1 MTTTTKIKLNHNST
15 YFFVGIK
22 GTGMSA
28 MALVVKA
35 MGYQVAGSDIEKY
48 TFTQKGLE
56 DAGIPLYQFSPD
68 NIQPG
73 MTLIVGNAFSDDHPE
88 VQRARELGLQIYRY
102 PEFLGELIQGYTSIA
117 VCGAHG
123 KTSTTGLLSHVLSGI
138 APTDFLIGD
147 GSGNA
152 IPDAR
157 FFVYEADEYRRHFM
171 PTYPDYAIMTNI
183 DFDHPDYYTGIDD
196 VFDAF
201 ETFAGHVKKGIFAW
215 GDDPYLR
222 KIKAAVPIYYYGTKD
237 ADDFQAVD
245 VKRTTTGST
254 FNVHFQ
260 GRDFGRFE
268 IPLFGEHN
276 ILNALAVI
284 AVAYFEEVDLA
295 EIKRELLTFQGVKRR
310 FSQVKMGDMTI
321 IDDYAHHP
329 SEIRATL
336 DAARQE
342 YPNKEIVVVFQP
354 HTFSRTIAYL
364 DDFAATLSKADHVY
378 VTKIYSSPREKYG
391 DVTSQDLVDKINGS
405 QLITEANMSPLLD
418 YHDAVVIFMGAGDI
432 QKYERTY
439 EDLLSHL
446 SKKIN

>member
-1 MTTTTKIKLNHNST
+1 MTEPKLTKATT
-15 YFFVGIK
+15 YYFVGIK

-28 MALVVKA
+28 MALVVKD
-35 MGYQVAGSDIEKY
+35 MGYRVEGSDIDKY

-56 DAGIPLYQFSPD
+56 DAGIPVHSFDPD

-73 MTLIVGNAFSDDHPE
+73 MTLIVGNAFKDDQPE
-88 VQRARELGLQIYRY
+88 VVKARKLGLPIYRY
-102 PEFLGELIQGYTSIA
+102 PEFLGELIKGYTSIA

-123 KTSTTGLLSHVLSGI
+123 KTSTTGLLAHVLSGI
-138 APTDFLIGD
+138 APTDYLVGD
-147 GSGNA
+147 GTGNA
-152 IPDAR
+152 VPDAR

-201 ETFAGHVKKGIFAW
+201 QTFATHVQKGIFAW

-222 KIKAAVPIYYYGTKD
+222 KLKVNVPIYYYGTGTD
-237 ADDFQAVD
+237 DDFQAVD

-254 FNVHFQ
+254 FNVVFR
-260 GRDFGRFE
+260 GKDLGRFE
-268 IPLFGEHN
+268 VPLFGEHN
-276 ILNALAVI
+276 VLNALAVI
-284 AVAYFEEVDLA
+284 AVSYFEEVDLA
-295 EIKRELLTFQGVKRR
+295 EIRRELLTFKGVKRR
-310 FSQVKMGDMTI
+310 FAQVKVNDMII

-329 SEIRATL
+329 SEIKATL

-342 YPNKEIVVVFQP
+342 YPNKQIVVVFQP

-364 DDFAATLSKADHVY
+364 DDFAETLGKADKVY
-378 VTKIYSSPREKYG
+378 VTKIYGSPREKSG
-391 DVTSQDLVDKINGS
+391 DVSSQDLVDKIPNS
-405 QLITEANMSPLLD
+405 ELITEDNMSPLLNF
-418 YHDAVVIFMGAGDI
+418 HDDVVIFMGAGDI

-446 SKKIN
+446 SKKVN

>member
-1 MTTTTKIKLNHNST
+1 MTETEPKLTKELT
-15 YFFVGIK
+15 YYFVGIK

-28 MALVVKA
+28 MALVVKD
-35 MGYQVAGSDIEKY
+35 MGFQVEGSDIDKY

-56 DAGIPLYQFSPD
+56 DAGIPIHSFDPD
-68 NIQPG
+68 NIKPG
-73 MTLIVGNAFSDDHPE
+73 MALVVGNAFKDDQPE
-88 VQRARELGLQIYRY
+88 VLRAKELGLPIYRY
-102 PEFLGELIQGYTSIA
+102 PEFLGQLIKGYTSIA

-123 KTSTTGLLSHVLSGI
+123 KTSTTGLLAHVLSGI
-138 APTDFLIGD
+138 APTDYLIGD

-152 IPDAR
+152 VPDAR
-157 FFVYEADEYRRHFM
+157 FFVYEADEYQRHFM

-196 VFDAF
+196 VFNAF
-201 ETFAGHVKKGIFAW
+201 QTFAGHVKKGIFAW

-222 KIKAAVPIYYYGTKD
+222 KLQVDVPIYYYGTGEK
-237 ADDFQAVD
+237 DDFRAFD

-254 FNVHFQ
+254 FNVAFR
-260 GRDFGRFE
+260 GRDLGRFE

-276 ILNALAVI
+276 VLNALAVI
-284 AVAYFEEVDLA
+284 AVSYFEEVDLA
-295 EIKRELLTFQGVKRR
+295 EIRRELMTFKGVKRR
-310 FSQVKMGDMTI
+310 FAQVKVNDMTI

-342 YPNKEIVVVFQP
+342 YPNKKIVVVFQP

-364 DDFAATLSKADHVY
+364 DDFAETLGKADQVY
-378 VTKIYSSPREKYG
+378 VTKIYGSPREKSG
-391 DVTSQDLVDKINGS
+391 DVSSQDLVDKIPGS
-405 QLITEANMSPLLD
+405 ALITEDNMSPLLD
-418 YHDAVVIFMGAGDI
+418 FHDDVVIFMGAGDI

-446 SKKIN
+446 SKKVN